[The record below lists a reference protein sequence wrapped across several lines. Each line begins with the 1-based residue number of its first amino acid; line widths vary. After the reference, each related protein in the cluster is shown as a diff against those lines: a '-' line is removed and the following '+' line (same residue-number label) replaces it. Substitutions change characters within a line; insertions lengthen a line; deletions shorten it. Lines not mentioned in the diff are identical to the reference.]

1 MSKIDVEAVVVA
13 WLNGILPSGLDAYG
27 DKPDPAPV
35 VASDVPLMTIPMPAS
50 SFGTLDLGIL
60 GKRFAT
66 GIAQTANQSSNPGI
80 NSGYTTDNTGGGGAH
95 NNLQPYIVVR
105 MWKRTA

>member
-66 GIAQTANQSSNPGI
+66 GIAHAIVGAI
-80 NSGYTTDNTGGGGAH
+80 GDTDATNAVVGVKVNGT
-95 NNLQPYIVVR
+95 YI
-105 MWKRTA
+105 